1 MDRADPVPKEEEAT
15 TAMDVYATLCAQV
28 MTKSTTASAWAKFSA
43 VLLDP
48 ETEAFFKAR
57 VQEGDVDPPSKK
69 QKQIDGGRNPPTV
82 CAHCGGNVPEIALR
96 VACVDG
102 TTLDVCVAQ
111 CGVVRDIKDTVGQVC
126 VRGRAYVVRSQ
137 APYYSIACIQIR
149 GEDPNVLEL
158 FLKGNE
164 DPLLDA
170 TRLDSTGVGHGAV
183 LFLLQRPGKV
193 ACHPS
198 STH

>member
-57 VQEGDVDPPSKK
+57 IQEGDDDPPSKK
-69 QKQIDGGRNPPTV
+69 QKQTDCDRNPPTV
-82 CAHCGGNVPEIALR
+82 CAHCGGNVPKIALR

-102 TTLDVCVAQ
+102 TTLDVVAAQ

-126 VRGRAYVVRSQ
+126 VCAWARICGT
-137 APYYSIACIQIR
+137 IA
-149 GEDPNVLEL
+149 
-158 FLKGNE
+158 
-164 DPLLDA
+164 
-170 TRLDSTGVGHGAV
+170 GAV
-183 LFLLQRPGKV
+183 VLNWLAFRFV
-193 ACHPS
+193 AKIRTCWS
-198 STH
+198 FF